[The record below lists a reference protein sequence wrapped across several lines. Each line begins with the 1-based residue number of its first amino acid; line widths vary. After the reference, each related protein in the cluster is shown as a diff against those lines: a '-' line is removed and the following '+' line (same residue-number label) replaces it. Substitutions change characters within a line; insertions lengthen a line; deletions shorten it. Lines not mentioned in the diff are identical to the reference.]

1 MSDKELEEIRRRKLL
16 ALQQRMPNEQKQAQ
30 AEQQLQAQ
38 KQALLRQILSP
49 EARQRLTN
57 LKMVKPEFTEQLE
70 LQLIQLAQVGKLP
83 IPLSDA
89 KLKQILIQLQS
100 RKRETKVRRICIW
113 RELNLQLKSA
123 GRVRLLNRKRLFQ
136 HG

>member
-1 MSDKELEEIRRRKLL
+1 MSDEELEELRRRKLL
-16 ALQQRMPNEQKQAQ
+16 AMQQRMNDEQKQTQ
-30 AEQQLQAQ
+30 ADRQLEAQ

-70 LQLIQLAQVGKLP
+70 LQLIQLAQAGKLP

-89 KLKQILIQLQS
+89 QLKQILIQLQS
-100 RKRETKVRRICIW
+100 RKRETTIRRI
-113 RELNLQLKSA
+113 
-123 GRVRLLNRKRLFQ
+123 
-136 HG
+136 

>member
-1 MSDKELEEIRRRKLL
+1 MSDE
-16 ALQQRMPNEQKQAQ
+16 QRQAQ
-30 AEQQLQAQ
+30 VEQQLEAQ

-57 LKMVKPEFTEQLE
+57 LKMVKPEFAEQLE

-89 KLKQILIQLQS
+89 QLKQILIQLQS
-100 RKRETKVRRICIW
+100 RKRETKIRR
-113 RELNLQLKSA
+113 
-123 GRVRLLNRKRLFQ
+123 V
-136 HG
+136 